1 MTLTV
6 ALTTVM
12 RILRSLHIAHDFVQK
27 LQARW
32 LQYFGH
38 VCHMDPDRLL
48 SITVEF
54 NDEEV
59 EPVEDDDGRDV
70 ICSDCTERN
79 MSVVDVV

>member
-1 MTLTV
+1 
-6 ALTTVM
+6 
-12 RILRSLHIAHDFVQK
+12 
-27 LQARW
+27 
-32 LQYFGH
+32 
-38 VCHMDPDRLL
+38 MDPDRLL

-70 ICSDCTERN
+70 ICSDCTERS